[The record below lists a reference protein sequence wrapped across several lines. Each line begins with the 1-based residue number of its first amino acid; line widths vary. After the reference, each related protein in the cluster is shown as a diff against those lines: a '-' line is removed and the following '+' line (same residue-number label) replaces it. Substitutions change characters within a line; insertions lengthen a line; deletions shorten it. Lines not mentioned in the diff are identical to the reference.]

1 MEVITLA
8 GYFILAAFMLYG
20 PYGWCWFR
28 KENKRDY

>member
-8 GYFILAAFMLYG
+8 GYFILAAFMLCG
-20 PYGWCWFR
+20 PYRWCLFR